1 MLQMKRRL
9 VICVAAATLV
19 CAIHTDS
26 KSQDPP
32 AQLNRFVEGV
42 DPDETPMPAD
52 QAAAELND
60 PWGVLVLRK
69 GVFPNTI
76 EDALKA
82 IDGLG
87 QCTST
92 EDKDSNF
99 FVSESGR
106 IPANVVPGPGRE
118 FRMVI
123 CRTVPN
129 TSSVIFMSTPAGDR
143 SGFIELMSWDESKK
157 AFNFYRRPR
166 APSWD
171 WKGDTNA
178 AFATG
183 SAGNGCFACHVHGVP
198 LIKELHRPWN
208 NWQSEVSTI
217 PPEAIPDQTIRDGPL
232 FTRRSDFNLLGPFIS
247 NWMRIGVA
255 AHVAAAVKGGTL
267 SAAPDLLRPLFETTI
282 VNLDSSQSESVSFR
296 NLPLDLPFSFFLNND
311 LLGNVLEIDLSGLGT
326 SPTVARNLY
335 QAALTKFDFHL
346 GDDTTGFSRPGDTFF
361 AFFVPVAAFADTL
374 TVDQLIK
381 LNAVTWHFATSVA
394 MVDFPNPVFSALRSS
409 LLQYVPASAPA
420 GGKDFCQTIA
430 DKILAAAATLPAD
443 SAERRFADYWNL
455 SDDGLK
461 ARAAKD
467 LADYFASVRQRL
479 GTSDG
484 FDDYTRLAQSRRDRF
499 AQSDLDE
506 SELKLLLPKTNIPP
520 ADLRMNADGTVTP

>member
-1 MLQMKRRL
+1 L
-9 VICVAAATLV
+9 VLCVAAATLV
-19 CAIHTDS
+19 CAIHSDS
-26 KSQDPP
+26 KSQGPP
-32 AQLNRFVEGV
+32 AQLNRFVEGT
-42 DPDETPMPAD
+42 DPVETPMPAD

-76 EDALKA
+76 EDALRA
-82 IDGLG
+82 INGLG

-92 EDKDSNF
+92 QNKESNF

-123 CRTVPN
+123 CRTIPN
-129 TSSVIFMSTPAGDR
+129 SSSVIFMSTPAGDR

-178 AFATG
+178 AFTTG

-232 FTRRSDFNLLGPFIS
+232 FTRRSDFNLLEPFIS
-247 NWMRIGVA
+247 NWLRIGVA

-282 VNLDSSQSESVSFR
+282 ANLDSSHSESVSFR
-296 NLPLDLPFSFFLNND
+296 NPPLDLPFSFFLNND
-311 LLGNVLEIDLSGLGT
+311 LLGNVLEIDLTGLGT
-326 SPTVARNLY
+326 SPTVARDLY
-335 QAALTKFDFHL
+335 QAALIKFDFHL
-346 GDDTTGFSRPGDTFF
+346 RDDTTASRALAT
-361 AFFVPVAAFADTL
+361 
-374 TVDQLIK
+374 
-381 LNAVTWHFATSVA
+381 HFLPSSCRSLPSPTHKQSTS
-394 MVDFPNPVFSALRSS
+394 
-409 LLQYVPASAPA
+409 
-420 GGKDFCQTIA
+420 
-430 DKILAAAATLPAD
+430 
-443 SAERRFADYWNL
+443 
-455 SDDGLK
+455 
-461 ARAAKD
+461 
-467 LADYFASVRQRL
+467 
-479 GTSDG
+479 
-484 FDDYTRLAQSRRDRF
+484 
-499 AQSDLDE
+499 
-506 SELKLLLPKTNIPP
+506 
-520 ADLRMNADGTVTP
+520 

>member
-1 MLQMKRRL
+1 
-9 VICVAAATLV
+9 
-19 CAIHTDS
+19 
-26 KSQDPP
+26 
-32 AQLNRFVEGV
+32 
-42 DPDETPMPAD
+42 
-52 QAAAELND
+52 
-60 PWGVLVLRK
+60 
-69 GVFPNTI
+69 
-76 EDALKA
+76 
-82 IDGLG
+82 
-87 QCTST
+87 
-92 EDKDSNF
+92 
-99 FVSESGR
+99 
-106 IPANVVPGPGRE
+106 
-118 FRMVI
+118 
-123 CRTVPN
+123 
-129 TSSVIFMSTPAGDR
+129 
-143 SGFIELMSWDESKK
+143 
-157 AFNFYRRPR
+157 
-166 APSWD
+166 
-171 WKGDTNA
+171 
-178 AFATG
+178 
-183 SAGNGCFACHVHGVP
+183 
-198 LIKELHRPWN
+198 
-208 NWQSEVSTI
+208 
-217 PPEAIPDQTIRDGPL
+217 
-232 FTRRSDFNLLGPFIS
+232 
-247 NWMRIGVA
+247 
-255 AHVAAAVKGGTL
+255 
-267 SAAPDLLRPLFETTI
+267 LFETTI
-282 VNLDSSQSESVSFR
+282 VNLDSSHSESVSFR
-296 NLPLDLPFSFFLNND
+296 NLPLELPFSFFLNND

-361 AFFVPVAAFADTL
+361 AFFVPVAAFADTQ

-381 LNAVTWHFATSVA
+381 QNVVTWHFATSVA

-420 GGKDFCQTIA
+420 GGKDFCQAIA

-455 SDDGLK
+455 SDDDLK

>member
-1 MLQMKRRL
+1 MKLRL
-9 VICVAAATLV
+9 FLCVVAATLV

-32 AQLNRFVEGV
+32 AQLNRFVEGI
-42 DPDETPMPAD
+42 DSDETPMPAD

-60 PWGVLVLRK
+60 PWGALVLGK

-87 QCTST
+87 QCTSSQ
-92 EDKDSNF
+92 DKDSNF

-166 APSWD
+166 RPSWD

-217 PPEAIPDQTIRDGPL
+217 PPEVIPDQTIRDGPL
-232 FTRRSDFNLLGPFIS
+232 FTRRSDFNQLERFIS
-247 NWMRIGVA
+247 DWMRIGVT
-255 AHVAAAVKGGTL
+255 AHVAATVKDGTL
-267 SAAPDLLRPLFETTI
+267 SAASDLLRPLFETTT
-282 VNLDSSQSESVSFR
+282 VNLDSSQSESVSFK
-296 NLPLDLPFSFFLNND
+296 NLPIDLPFSFFLNND
-311 LLGNVLEIDLSGLGT
+311 LLGNVLDIDLSGLGT

-346 GDDTTGFSRPGDTFF
+346 ADDTTGFSRPGDTFF
-361 AFFVPVAAFADTL
+361 AVFVPVAAFADTQ

-381 LNAVTWHFATSVA
+381 QHIVTWHFATSVA
-394 MVDFPNPVFSALRSS
+394 MVDFPNPVFSTLRSS
-409 LLQYVPASAPA
+409 LLKYVPASAPT
-420 GGKDFCQTIA
+420 GGEGFCQAIA

-455 SDDGLK
+455 SDDDLR
-461 ARAAKD
+461 ARAATD
-467 LADYFASVRQRL
+467 LANYFAAVRQQL
-479 GTSDG
+479 MKQAG
-484 FDDYTRLAQSRRDRF
+484 FDDYIRLAQSRRNRF
-499 AQSDLDE
+499 SQSDLDE
-506 SELKLLLPKTNIPP
+506 SELKLLLPKTNLKPT
-520 ADLRMNADGTVTP
+520 DLRMNVDGTVTP